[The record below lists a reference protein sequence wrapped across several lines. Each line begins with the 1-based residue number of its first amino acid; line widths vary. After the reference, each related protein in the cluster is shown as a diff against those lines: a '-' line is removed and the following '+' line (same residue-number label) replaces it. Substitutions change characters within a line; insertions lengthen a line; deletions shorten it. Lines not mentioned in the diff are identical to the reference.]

1 MESNKNSMVYNL
13 FSGLLN
19 EMKEHPEN
27 VSESDRK
34 ALDKIYSDLCKATG
48 TSEHIRWVVNWAIE
62 KWHSTA
68 DMLAGVAPYAVVRDG
83 GNIVLDAGA
92 NEVLNLITGTGTPFS
107 SANAKIYVGTDATAE
122 NAAQI
127 GVIATGANRAVA
139 DMETGYPTVSG
150 RTVTFRATF
159 GEDAANFDWNE
170 ASITNGTG
178 ASSVALNRK
187 VAQMGTKNGGTWT
200 MQIVLSLV
208 SA

>member
-13 FSGLLN
+13 FSGLLK

-27 VSESDRK
+27 ITESDRI
-34 ALDKIYSDLCKATG
+34 ALNKIYSDLCKATG

-68 DMLAGVAPYAVVRDG
+68 DKLAGLAPYEVVRDG

-92 NEVLNLITGTGTPFS
+92 NEILNLIIGTGTAFN

-122 NAAQI
+122 NAAQT

-139 DMETGYPTVSG
+139 NMETGYPTVTG
-150 RTVTFRATF
+150 RTATFRASF
-159 GEDAANFDWNE
+159 GEDTANFAWNE
-170 ASITNGTG
+170 ASITNGT
-178 ASSVALNRK
+178 SSTSVALNRK
-187 VAQMGTKNGGTWT
+187 VSQMGTKNGGTWT